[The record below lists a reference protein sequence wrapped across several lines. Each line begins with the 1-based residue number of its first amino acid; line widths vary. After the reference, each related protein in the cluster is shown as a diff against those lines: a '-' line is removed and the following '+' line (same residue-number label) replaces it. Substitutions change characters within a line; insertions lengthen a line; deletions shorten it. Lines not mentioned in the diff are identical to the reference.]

1 MTRKQKEKA
10 IKKLVYGMLWNSHK
24 EMRINVEQV
33 MKSGA
38 IDIDEWDDKNAPMI
52 TPKCIVTAVLEHEK
66 YQYIGTGTAWEK
78 TVKNQVKNIQYFL

>member
-38 IDIDEWDDKNAPMI
+38 IDIDNYDPKASPMVL
-52 TPKCIVTAVLEHEK
+52 PKTIVAAIIGHEQH
-66 YQYIGTGTAWEK
+66 QYLGTGTSYERAIK
-78 TVKNQVKNIQYFL
+78 KNIRNIQYLL